1 MKCDKVT
8 LPEVLNFRELK
19 AGIQNELLSRGEN
32 GIVASLGMN
41 IPGPVKSGPSI
52 FRAFQEGMRCL
63 EQLIA
68 SQRGNILAKVVL
80 EEKAGY
86 AVIFLLGKIDHRK
99 LKKDAVMLE
108 ENHYLGRIF
117 DIDILNSS
125 GEALTREMVGA
136 DKRTCLLCSKNAKEC
151 GRNRTHSAEELQ
163 QKVFEIIRCWEI
175 GTKACCALLEEVYT
189 TPKPG
194 LVDLY
199 SCGAHK
205 DMNVHTFEKSALA
218 LKPYFIRMA
227 QQGYSL
233 SCSEEALFCEIRKT
247 GMQAEKAMYR
257 ATDGI
262 NTHKGLIFTLGLYC
276 AAAGRCIKKHGE
288 IREEM
293 LRAIQQKMAAESL
306 KKELEAIKQKE
317 ASSHGEKNYQKY
329 GTAGIRG
336 EAIAGY
342 PAVWEYALSA
352 LREGIKEKRD
362 YNLVK
367 IQTLFVLMSRLEDS
381 NILSRKNRD
390 TLLEVQTQAGRFLEE
405 GGAYAKDADRKLMRM
420 DEEYIGKNISAGGC
434 ADLLATAI
442 FMEFLLDDVYEDEGR
457 TYAAGR

>member
-1 MKCDKVT
+1 MKCEKVT

-19 AGIQNELLSRGEN
+19 AEIQSELLSRGGN
-32 GIVASLGMN
+32 GIIASLGMN

-52 FRAFQEGMRCL
+52 FRAFQEGIKCL

-68 SQRGNILAKVVL
+68 SQKGNILAKVIL

-86 AVIFLLGKIDHRK
+86 AAIYFVKEIDCRK
-99 LKKDAVMLE
+99 LKKDSVMLE
-108 ENHYLGRIF
+108 ESHFLGRLF

-125 GEALTREMVGA
+125 GEALTREMIGA
-136 DKRTCLLCSKNAKEC
+136 DKRTCLLCGKDAKEC

-175 GTKACCALLEEVYT
+175 GTKAYCALLEEVYT

-218 LKPYFIRMA
+218 LRPYFIRMA

-247 GMQAEKAMYR
+247 GMQAEEAMYR
-257 ATDGI
+257 ATAGV
-262 NTHKGLIFTLGLYC
+262 NTHKGLIFTIGLYC
-276 AAAGRCIKKHGE
+276 AAAGRCIQKYGE

-293 LRAIQQKMAAESL
+293 LRTIQQKMTAEIL

-317 ASSHGEKNYQKY
+317 AVSHGEKNIQNY
-329 GTAGIRG
+329 GTTGIRG
-336 EAIAGY
+336 EAISGY
-342 PAVWEYALSA
+342 PAVWEYGLST
-352 LREGIKEKRD
+352 LREGIKEKRA

-381 NILSRKNRD
+381 NILARKNQD
-390 TLLEVQTQAGRFLEE
+390 TLLEVQMQAGRFLEE
-405 GGAYAKDADRKLMRM
+405 GGAYAKDAGRKLMRM
-420 DEEYIGKNISAGGC
+420 DAEYIDKNISAGGC

-442 FMEFLLDDVYEDEGR
+442 FMEFLLDDIMTDKER
-457 TYAAGR
+457 MYAAGR